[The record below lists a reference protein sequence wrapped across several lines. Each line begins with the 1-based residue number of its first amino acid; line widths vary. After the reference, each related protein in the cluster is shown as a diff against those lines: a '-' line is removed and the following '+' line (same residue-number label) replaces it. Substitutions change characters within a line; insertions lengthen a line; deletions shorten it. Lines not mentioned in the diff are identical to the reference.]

1 MKYFI
6 DCGTHHGEGLKHF
19 VDQYNVDST
28 WTIHT
33 FEPNKTSFEIVKALE
48 YKNCNI
54 IKHNLGIWTEDTV
67 LTFRPET
74 THPVNGRQPDGAGS
88 TFISENNW
96 NIKSPGNWG
105 AGDYI
110 ESYQIPVINFSR
122 FLSELENP
130 EFVLVKMDI
139 EGSEYNVL
147 RKLINDNSI
156 RIVNDIYV
164 EFHDWAM
171 RTTGNDTTDGLIN
184 EISSKG
190 IKIVKWI

>member
-6 DCGTHHGEGLKHF
+6 DCGTHHGEGLMHF
-19 VDQYNVDST
+19 VDQYNIDST

-33 FEPNKTSFEIVKALE
+33 FEPNKASFEFLKSFE

-54 IKHNLGIWTEDTV
+54 VKHNVGIWTEDTT

-74 THPVNGRQPDGAGS
+74 THPVNGRTADGAGS

-96 NIKSPGNWG
+96 NIKTPGNWG
-105 AGDYI
+105 AGDYL
-110 ESYQIPVINFSR
+110 ETYEVPVIDLSK
-122 FLSELENP
+122 FLKELKDP
-130 EFVLVKMDI
+130 EFILLKVDI
-139 EGSEYNVL
+139 EGSEYSVL

-156 RIVNDIYV
+156 KLVNDVYV

-171 RTTGNDTTDGLIN
+171 STTGMDTTDILIK
-184 EISSKG
+184 EISSLG
-190 IKIVKWI
+190 VKITKWI